1 MNSGRPRAKNLP
13 AAPVGPP
20 LPKTVKMRA
29 LCGGEAMSQGIER
42 ACRVGVVASLLI
54 VTVAWSGL
62 DGARAQSDL
71 DARAGKQLDS
81 LVAIY
86 KQLHANPELST
97 QEELTSGLIAKELRA
112 AGFEVTDHFAQYASP
127 ETKAYGVVAVLRNG
141 TGPTVMVR
149 TDMDALPIVENTGVA
164 YASKVR
170 VKRAD
175 GTEVGVMHACGHDV
189 HMAVF
194 VGVARTLAQTKDLW
208 SGTLVLIGQPAEEA
222 IGGASAM
229 LRAGLYRKFPKP
241 QYVLALHDTNAVPTG
256 KVAWHAG
263 TLLAGAD
270 SVDITVR
277 GVGGHGAAPQ
287 AGKDPILI
295 ASEIVVALQT
305 VVSREMDPQV
315 PTVVTVGTFHAGTK
329 NNIIPDEAKLQ
340 LTVRTMSPQHREKV
354 LASIARIVNGIAAAA
369 GVPADRAPII
379 EVSPDHV
386 PATVNDP
393 ELTRRV
399 AGALER
405 ALGKENVL
413 PGEPVM
419 ASEDFSLYALE
430 EPKPPISMFWL
441 GAVDPEKL
449 KQAKEKGTRLPGPH
463 SSEFAP
469 VPEPTIRTGVK
480 AMSGAV
486 MDLMK
491 K

>member
-1 MNSGRPRAKNLP
+1 MLRGSIR
-13 AAPVGPP
+13 V
-20 LPKTVKMRA
+20 
-29 LCGGEAMSQGIER
+29 
-42 ACRVGVVASLLI
+42 CRVVVVASVLI
-54 VTVAWSGL
+54 VAVAWSGR
-62 DGARAQSDL
+62 GAAWAQSDL

-97 QEELTSGLIAKELRA
+97 QEEQTSALIAKELRA
-112 AGFEVTDHFAQYASP
+112 AGFEVTDHFGQYALP
-127 ETKAYGVVAVLRNG
+127 DRKAYGVVAVLRNG
-141 TGPTVMVR
+141 AGPTVMVR
-149 TDMDALPIVENTGVA
+149 TDMDALPIVENTGVP

-194 VGVARTLAQTKDLW
+194 VGVARLLVQTKDQW
-208 SGTLVLIGQPAEEA
+208 SGTLVMIGQPAEEA

-229 LRAGLYRKFPKP
+229 LRAGLYTKFPKP

-256 KVAWHAG
+256 KVSWHAG

-287 AGKDPILI
+287 AGKDPIVI

-305 VVSREMDPQV
+305 VVSREMDPQI

-340 LTVRTMSPQHREKV
+340 LTVRTMNPQHREKV

-369 GVPADRAPII
+369 GVPADRAPMI

-413 PGEPVM
+413 AGEPVM

-463 SSEFAP
+463 SSEFSP

-486 MDLMK
+486 MDLMRK
-491 K
+491 